1 MRRILWTAVLCAW
14 LAAVPAGRATA
25 QTAPAEPAKTP
36 DITVEA
42 KAPVEAMCAYLAGK
56 KTFTFS
62 VEINEE
68 QVYPS
73 GQTVQLTRFAD
84 VAVKRP
90 DKFYS
95 RVTGDE
101 RDREMVYDGK
111 TVTMVDYDRGVYAVV
126 DAPPTIDAAMEM
138 LADKY
143 GIVAPLSDLL
153 YADPC
158 KAILANVRTGDC
170 VGVHTAGGLACDHL
184 AFTQKNADWQL
195 WVEKDKAPLPRKVVI
210 TDKNVMG
217 WPQYAAAFSDWNMTP
232 KLPADLFTFKPG
244 KELRRIEMKPL
255 AESQAVQGGGH
266 E

>member
-1 MRRILWTAVLCAW
+1 MRRILWTAALLVC
-14 LAAVPAGRATA
+14 LAAVPAGRGHA
-25 QTAPAEPAKTP
+25 QSVPPEPATTP
-36 DITVEA
+36 DIAPEA
-42 KAPVEAMCAYLAGK
+42 KAPVEAMCGLLSGQ

-68 QVYPS
+68 QVYPN
-73 GQTVQLTRFAD
+73 GQTVQLTRYAD

-90 DKFYS
+90 DKLYS

-101 RDREMVYDGK
+101 RDRVLVYDGK
-111 TVTMVDYDRGVYAVV
+111 TVVMADYDRGVYAVV
-126 DAPPTIDAAMEM
+126 DAPPTIDATLTM

-158 KAILANVRTGDC
+158 KEILSNVRTGDC
-170 VGVHTAGGLACDHL
+170 VGVHTAGGAACDHL
-184 AFTQKNADWQL
+184 VFAQKNADWQL
-195 WVEKDKAPLPRKVVI
+195 WVDRGKTPLPRKVVI

-217 WPQYAAAFSDWNMTP
+217 WPQYAAVFSDWDLSP
-232 KLPADLFTFKPG
+232 KLPADLFTFKPA
-244 KELRRIEMKPL
+244 KDMRPIELTPL
-255 AESQAVQGGGH
+255 AAGQDAKGGGH

>member
-14 LAAVPAGRATA
+14 LAAVPAGRAAA
-25 QTAPAEPAKTP
+25 QTAPAEPAKAA
-36 DITVEA
+36 DITPEA
-42 KAPVEAMCAYLAGK
+42 KAPVEAMCAFLAGK

-90 DKFYS
+90 DKLYS

-111 TVTMVDYDRGVYAVV
+111 TVTMADYDRGVYAVV

-138 LADKY
+138 LADTY

-158 KAILANVRTGDC
+158 KAILAHVRTGDC
-170 VGVHTAGGLACDHL
+170 VGAHTAGGAVCDHL

-195 WVEKDKAPLPRKVVI
+195 WVEKDKTPLPRKVVI

-217 WPQYAAAFSDWNMTP
+217 WPQYAAVFSDWDMTP

-244 KELRRIEMKPL
+244 TELRRIELKPL
-255 AESQAVQGGGH
+255 AEGQAAQGGGH